1 MIRSPVWV
9 SIEGVN
15 GVGKTHLARLLSA
28 RLGAQAQLVSE
39 LTDDGDD
46 PVIRDVVSAL
56 SVGRSF
62 LRTGQPLTETLAL
75 LALKVREY
83 ERVTMMPT
91 PPPVVIED
99 RGVDTVACYQAP
111 ILADVIDG
119 AEPSTD
125 CRRLAEFIYA
135 TAASWRPLPHRT
147 VLLLDDPEV
156 CARRYTAR
164 EHRLLNDDEQALIAA
179 ADALYQ
185 WRAEREPDRFRILD
199 RRSRSVDDVFNE
211 LHRLIIDASAN
222 ATADSGDHAA
232 LGRDPFRHNARE
244 AGDPR

>member
-125 CRRLAEFIYA
+125 AAGWPSSSTRPPRHGGRCR
-135 TAASWRPLPHRT
+135 TARSCSSMILRCVPAVTPPESTACLTTTNMRWSRGRRSLPVARRARARPLPR
-147 VLLLDDPEV
+147 P
-156 CARRYTAR
+156 R
-164 EHRLLNDDEQALIAA
+164 
-179 ADALYQ
+179 
-185 WRAEREPDRFRILD
+185 P
-199 RRSRSVDDVFNE
+199 RRSSADDVFDE
-211 LHRLIIDASAN
+211 LHDGSSTPQPTPQP
-222 ATADSGDHAA
+222 TAAIMSPRPGP
-232 LGRDPFRHNARE
+232 LLARMRR
-244 AGDPR
+244 AGDRG